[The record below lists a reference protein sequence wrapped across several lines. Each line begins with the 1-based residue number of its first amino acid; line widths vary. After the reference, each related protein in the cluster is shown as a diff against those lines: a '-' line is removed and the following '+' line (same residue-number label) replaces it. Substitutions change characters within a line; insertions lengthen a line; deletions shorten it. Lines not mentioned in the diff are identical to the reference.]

1 MSDPNLPSAIQ
12 EQISLARANIS
23 TDTVLAE
30 LACNKAIELAETA
43 QSMAAEAEARH
54 LYAQLLF
61 TTGRNVDAVGQMRK
75 ALDMREAL
83 NDLPKVS
90 VSLNSL
96 GIILNEIGDF
106 TTALDC
112 CFRSLQIKEDLNDKR
127 GIATTL
133 INIGSIYFRLNNQQ
147 EELMMYERSLQ
158 IAVEIEDK
166 RLIANNHLNLGLLH
180 TKLHNYEK
188 ALQYLT
194 GLDEQLIELGDSRN
208 ALSALN
214 TQGWAFLGLKDYA
227 RSLDKYNRYL
237 ELSRE
242 TGNTSAISN
251 ALMNIA
257 EVKLNMGQA
266 PEAKPYI
273 DEAIRLSE
281 NSGLRINVKDAK
293 LILSDY
299 YAGIEDYKRAFEEY
313 KQHVALKDELL
324 NAQNL
329 KQLGELR
336 LEYNLDKKD
345 KEAKINY
352 LKNVELKEALEHVEL
367 ERDRS
372 DKLLLN
378 ILPEEVAEELKLNG
392 KANARYYES
401 VSVMFIDIK
410 NFTIISEKL
419 SPEGIVAEIHELFS
433 GFDKIIQ
440 QYDIEKIKTI
450 GDAYMCASGLPVADT
465 EHCFKMV
472 LAAIDILKFVEELK
486 VKKALQRQ
494 PAFDVRIGIN
504 SGPVVAGIVGISKFA
519 YDIWGDTVNT
529 AARMEQSGEVGR
541 INVSGSSYALLKD
554 KFTFDYRGK
563 IGAKNKGEIDMYFLS
578 QSA

>member
-1 MSDPNLPSAIQ
+1 MHTHNLSSAIQ
-12 EQISLARANIS
+12 EQIGLARANIANDP
-23 TDTVLAE
+23 TLAE
-30 LACNKAIELAETA
+30 LACNKAIELAEA
-43 QSMAAEAEARH
+43 GQSIAAVAEARH

-61 TTGRNVDAVGQMRK
+61 TTGRNVEAVGQMRK
-75 ALDMREAL
+75 ALEIREAL

-106 TTALDC
+106 TSALDC
-112 CFRSLQIKEDLNDKR
+112 CFRSLQIKEDLNDRR

-147 EELMMYERSLQ
+147 EELIMYERSLQ
-158 IAVEIEDK
+158 IAVEIQDQ

-188 ALQYLT
+188 ALHYLT
-194 GLDEQLIELGDSRN
+194 GLDEQLIALGDSRN

-227 RSLDKYNRYL
+227 RALDKYNRYL

-257 EVKLNMGQA
+257 EVKLNMGLA
-266 PEAKPYI
+266 PEAKPFI

-281 NSGLRINVKDAK
+281 SSGLRINAKDAK

-299 YAGIEDYKRAFEEY
+299 YAEMEDYKSAYEEY
-313 KQHVALKDELL
+313 KQHVALKEELL

-345 KEAKINY
+345 KEAKINH
-352 LKNVELKEALEHVEL
+352 LKNVELKEALEHVQL
-367 ERDRS
+367 ERDKS

-378 ILPEEVAEELKLNG
+378 ILPEEVAEELKLSG
-392 KANARYYES
+392 KANARFYEA

-440 QYDIEKIKTI
+440 EYDIEKIKTI
-450 GDAYMCASGLPVADT
+450 GDAYMCAAGLPVVDT
-465 EHCFKMV
+465 EHCFKML

-486 VKKALQRQ
+486 EKKAMQQL

-541 INVSGSSYALLKD
+541 INVSGSSYELLKD
-554 KFTFDYRGK
+554 KFRFDYRGK

-578 QSA
+578 QTI